1 MLYHNMKIY
10 TSVLGVNIAL
20 NHISN
25 NLNSRWVYDKPALIQ
40 QANKWSKLIP
50 WIKPYYAV
58 KSNPLPYMLNDL
70 VNYKSTNE
78 DFQIGLDVASLK
90 ESTTALTYTN
100 MENTIYTNPHTI
112 PHEINND
119 LQFNIKVIDSL
130 CELELLHKNNI
141 KCPILIRMNSGIT
154 IANINLNSKFGA
166 SRLEAY
172 DIVNLANKYNYPIK
186 GVSFHI
192 GSGGTFSRKEAFKNA
207 YYVNALPTLN
217 YIELFT
223 DEKLILN
230 IGGGFLY
237 NTDLT
242 DAVGWTKELPYTMI
256 AEPGRYFSE
265 PSHHLFVQV
274 IAKTSK
280 GIFIDNGVY
289 HELNCFHRDHWVM
302 PNLVHCI
309 DNGKVD
315 TIHNYKTSV
324 IFGPT
329 CDSYD
334 TIGKQLIPSDIEVGD
349 WILLPNMGAY
359 TNAGMVEFNGIRG
372 ASS

>member
-1 MLYHNMKIY
+1 MYISSMKIY
-10 TSVLGVNIAL
+10 TSLLGVNIAL
-20 NHISN
+20 NSKTQT
-25 NLNSRWVYDKPALIQ
+25 RWIYDKPALLHQ
-40 QANKWSKLIP
+40 VKRWATQIP

-58 KSNPLPYMLNDL
+58 KSNPLPYVINDL
-70 VNYKSTNE
+70 VQYKVN
-78 DFQIGLDVASLK
+78 DFHVGLDVASLK
-90 ESTTALTYTN
+90 ETHQALMYTTL
-100 MENTIYTNPHTI
+100 ENTIYTNPHTI
-112 PHEINND
+112 LREIKKD
-119 LQFNIKVIDSL
+119 MQYNIKVVDSL

-141 KCPILIRMNSGIT
+141 KCPILIRMNSGVT

-166 SRLEAY
+166 TREEAY
-172 DIVNLANKYNYPIK
+172 QIIHLAYTYGYEIK

-207 YYVNALPTLN
+207 YYVNALPVLN

-230 IGGGFLY
+230 VGGGFLY
-237 NTDLT
+237 DTDLT
-242 DAVGWTKELPYTMI
+242 DALGWTKYLPYEMI

-265 PSHHLFVQV
+265 PSHDLLVQV
-274 IAKTSK
+274 IAKTPK

-289 HELNCFHRDHWVM
+289 HELNCYHRDHWTM
-302 PNLVHCI
+302 PKLTYCI
-309 DNGKVD
+309 QDGKLQD
-315 TIHNYKTSV
+315 IHNYKTQV
-324 IFGPT
+324 VFGPT

-334 TIGKQLIPSDIEVGD
+334 TLGKQLLPTDIEVGD
-349 WILLPNMGAY
+349 QILLPNMGAY